1 MDRVPI
7 DIINRK
13 NSLVVICKWEL
24 SLWEHMDLGL
34 VMDLWSDL
42 DHDYYDPV
50 VSNILL
56 EGVLSASL
64 NSISIQQILSV
75 LSNLMPEQI

>member
-13 NSLVVICKWEL
+13 NSLVVICIWEL
-24 SLWEHMDLGL
+24 SPWERMDLGL